1 MYHFSTTSNLRQ
13 FVRLC
18 SIVLLMNGFVTAA
31 ADKLKVVQS
40 EKRPVTI
47 VTLGDSIT
55 KGVRTGVTAEQTF
68 AALVEKGL
76 LQNGVAARVIN
87 VGIGGERTD
96 QALKRLDQII
106 KLPIEMNPPAANPN
120 SPTPESTIEA
130 ESIIAADRQ
139 PDIVTVMYGTNDS
152 YVDQGQTTTRITVEE
167 YRDNLQTI
175 VVELLRRGI
184 LPVLMT
190 EPRLSQAAAVN
201 GVGENPNVRLEPF
214 VVACRETAAKWR
226 VPLIDH
232 FAAWS
237 DAGNAGTNL
246 HEWTTDGC
254 YPNLTGHQ
262 KITDLMLPVL
272 LQAVGPELK
281 IRRKLLAGEPVR
293 VVCFGDSVTGV
304 YYHTGSRRAYTDM
317 LGIALQQAAPQA
329 SIEMFNAGI
338 SGHTTEN
345 ALARIDHD
353 VISHQPDLVT
363 VMFGLNDMTRVPLET
378 YRENL
383 KTIVHKCQ
391 AAGSEVILATPNN
404 VITTDDRPTEKL
416 IQYCDVIREVGSELN
431 IPVCD
436 AYRELD
442 AVRTHA
448 PFDWRLLMSDAIHPN
463 MAGHKRIATCL
474 AQTITGKRYSLDDV
488 PVSSNPVENTLKLL
502 SEGKAVRILAMPPY
516 DEWIAPA
523 LRTFSPDAEITVEP
537 WPTENLT
544 LAEIEQSAKVRVRSL
559 KPDLVLIAVPRNAAS
574 DSDEAFA
581 TSNTWVMNWSLN
593 FSSPTWDVVVVHPS
607 VTDVTS
613 KSTDRDNLI
622 RRLVNAQD
630 MSLIDRP
637 ASSTATAQA
646 ILVEW
651 LQQFAKR

>member
-1 MYHFSTTSNLRQ
+1 MHHSASTSNFLQ
-13 FVRLC
+13 IVRVC
-18 SIVLLMNGFVTAA
+18 CMVLIMNGLTVAA
-31 ADKLKVVQS
+31 ADDLKVVHS
-40 EKRPVTI
+40 DKRPVTI

-55 KGVRTGVTAEQTF
+55 KGVRSGVTAEQTF
-68 AALVEKGL
+68 AARVEKGL

-96 QALKRLDQII
+96 QALMRLDQII
-106 KLPIEMNPPAANPN
+106 QLPIDTNPPAANPN
-120 SPTPESTIEA
+120 SSTTESTI
-130 ESIIAADRQ
+130 AADMQ
-139 PDIVTVMYGTNDS
+139 PDIVTVMFGTNDS
-152 YVDQGQTTTRITVEE
+152 YVDKDQTTTRITVEE
-167 YRDNLQTI
+167 YRDNLRTI

-190 EPRLSQAAAVN
+190 APRWSQDAAVN

-237 DAGNAGTNL
+237 DASNAGTNL

-254 YPNLTGHQ
+254 HPNPIGHQ
-262 KITDLMLPVL
+262 KLAELMLPVL
-272 LQAVGPELK
+272 QQAVMPELK
-281 IRRKLLAGEPVR
+281 VRRKLLTGEAVR

-317 LGIALQQAAPQA
+317 LGIALQHAAPQA
-329 SIEMFNAGI
+329 SIEMLNAGS
-338 SGHTTEN
+338 SGDTTQD
-345 ALARIDHD
+345 ALARIDRD
-353 VISHQPDLVT
+353 VISHHPDLVT

-383 KTIVHKCQ
+383 KAIVDQCQ

-404 VITTDDRPTEKL
+404 VITSGDRPTEKL
-416 IQYCDVIREVGSELN
+416 IQYCDIIRQVGSELN
-431 IPVCD
+431 IPVSD

-442 AVRTHA
+442 AVREHA
-448 PFDWRLLMSDAIHPN
+448 PFDWRMLMSDAIHPN

-474 AQTITGKRYSLDDV
+474 TQTITGRRFSLDDV
-488 PVSSNPVENTLKLL
+488 PVRSNPVENTLKLL
-502 SEGKAVRILAMPPY
+502 SDGKPVRILAMPPY

-523 LRTFSPDAEITVEP
+523 LRTFSPDAEITVEA

-574 DSDEAFA
+574 ERDEAFA
-581 TSNTWVMNWSLN
+581 ASYAWVMNWSLD
-593 FSSPTWDVVVVHPS
+593 FGSPTWDVVVVHPS
-607 VTDVTS
+607 VTDVTAQPA
-613 KSTDRDNLI
+613 DRDNLI

-630 MSLIDRP
+630 LSLIDRP
-637 ASSTATAQA
+637 ANSTATAQE
-646 ILVEW
+646 ILLEW

>member
-1 MYHFSTTSNLRQ
+1 MHRTASTLNLLQ
-13 FVRLC
+13 LIRLC
-18 SIVLLMNGFVTAA
+18 CMMLIMNGVTTAI
-31 ADKLKVVQS
+31 ADEPNAS
-40 EKRPVTI
+40 HSNKRHVTI

-55 KGVRTGVTAEQTF
+55 KGVRSGVTNEQTF

-76 LQNGVAARVIN
+76 LQADIAARVIN

-106 KLPIEMNPPAANPN
+106 TLPTETNP
-120 SPTPESTIEA
+120 
-130 ESIIAADRQ
+130 IAADRQ

-152 YVDQGQTTTRITVEE
+152 YVDKGQTTTRITVDE
-167 YRDNLQTI
+167 YCNNLQQI

-190 EPRLSQAAAVN
+190 EPRWSQDAAVN

-232 FAAWS
+232 FAAWT
-237 DAGNAGTNL
+237 DAGSAGTNL

-254 YPNLTGHQ
+254 HPNPVGHQ
-262 KITDLMLPVL
+262 KITELMLPT
-272 LQAVGPELK
+272 LQQVIGPELK
-281 IRRKLLAGEPVR
+281 IRQKLLTGKEVR

-329 SIEMFNAGI
+329 NIQMLNAGI
-338 SGHTTEN
+338 SGNTTQD
-345 ALARIDHD
+345 ALARIDRD

-383 KTIVHKCQ
+383 KAIIHKCQ

-404 VITTDDRPTEKL
+404 VITSGDRPTEKL
-416 IQYCDVIREVGSELN
+416 IQYCDVIRQVGSELN
-431 IPVCD
+431 IPVSD

-442 AVRTHA
+442 AVREHA
-448 PFDWRLLMSDAIHPN
+448 AFDWRMLMSDAIHPN

-474 AQTITGKRYSLDDV
+474 AQTITGRRYSLDDV
-488 PVSSNPVENTLKLL
+488 PVPSNPVENTLKLL
-502 SEGKAVRILAMPPY
+502 SDGKPVRILAMPPY

-523 LRTFSPDAEITVEP
+523 LRTFSPDAEISVEA
-537 WPTENLT
+537 WQTENLT
-544 LAEIEQSAKVRVRSL
+544 LAEIEQSAKVRVRSM
-559 KPDLVLIAVPRNAAS
+559 KPDFVLIAVPRNATS
-574 DSDEAFA
+574 DSDEVFVASYA
-581 TSNTWVMNWSLN
+581 WVMNWSLD
-593 FSSPTWDVVVVHPS
+593 FGSPTWDVVVVHHS
-607 VTDVTS
+607 VADMNS
-613 KSTDRDNLI
+613 KSSDRDNLI

-630 MSLIDRP
+630 LSLIDRP
-637 ASSTATAQA
+637 ANSTATAQE
-646 ILVEW
+646 ILLEW
-651 LQQFAKR
+651 LQQFAK